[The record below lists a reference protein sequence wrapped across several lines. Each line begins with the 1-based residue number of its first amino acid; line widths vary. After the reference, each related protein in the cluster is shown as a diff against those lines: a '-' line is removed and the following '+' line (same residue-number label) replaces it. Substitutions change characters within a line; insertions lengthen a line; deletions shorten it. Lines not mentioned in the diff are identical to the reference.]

1 LVNATAKEEDS
12 MISDKKIQET
22 ENSSVE
28 LSITLTAQSVEDAY
42 KALITKYSKDIV
54 VKGFRKGK
62 APLGLIEKK
71 FGETIREEATFGL
84 IEEDL
89 KTALDEV
96 EDKYK
101 PLAYSQPALKDE
113 EKLVPFK
120 ASENVTF
127 TVSYDVI
134 PQFETPEYK
143 GLELEAPTASVL
155 KADVDAEIEK
165 LRGQNALIVS
175 KDSAAKKDDIVTI
188 DFVELDSEGI
198 NDRNDFTV
206 TIGQT
211 PTFFNLEK
219 DLIGMKAD
227 EEKTVTKT
235 LAEDFADADY
245 VGKKVEIKITMKAVK
260 YNDVPEL
267 DDDFA
272 QDVSED
278 YETVD
283 DLKAGVK
290 KQLTERANGKLDEL
304 KYQAVMDAL
313 VEKCPI
319 VAPKSMVDAQ
329 ADQQLKQIAQQ
340 NNMDLETLSDIFGGQ
355 GKSLDSLKENWTP
368 MIQKDI
374 NRNLIQEK
382 IKDAEDF
389 QITDEDVNAELASM
403 GDLSKI
409 TEEQQKYYKEVITD
423 NLKFSKVNEFLVKNN
438 KFTSSKK
445 MSYDE
450 LMNGPVEAPATEEV
464 AAEAK

>member
-1 LVNATAKEEDS
+1 
-12 MISDKKIQET
+12 MIADKKIQET

-54 VKGFRKGK
+54 IKGFRKGK
-62 APLGLIEKK
+62 APFNLIEKK
-71 FGETIREEATFGL
+71 YGETIREEATFGL
-84 IEEDL
+84 IEADL
-89 KTALDEV
+89 KLALDDV

-113 EKLVPFK
+113 ESLVPFK
-120 ASENVTF
+120 ANEDVTF

-143 GLELEAPTASVL
+143 GLELEAPTASIL

-165 LRGQNALIVS
+165 LRAQNALIVS
-175 KDSAAKKDDIVTI
+175 KDTAAEDGDIVTI
-188 DFVELDSEGI
+188 DFAELNSEGT

-211 PTFFNLEK
+211 PTFFNIEK
-219 DLIGMKAD
+219 ELIGMKAD
-227 EEKTVTKT
+227 EEKTVKKT
-235 LAEDFADADY
+235 LAADFADADY
-245 VGKKVEIKITMKAVK
+245 ADKEVEIKITMKAVK

-267 DDDFA
+267 DNDFA

-278 YETVD
+278 YESVE

-290 KQLTERANGKLDEL
+290 KQLKERSTVKLNEL

-329 ADQQLKQIAQQ
+329 ADQQLNQIAQ
-340 NNMDLETLSDIFGGQ
+340 NNGMDLETLSKIFGGQ
-355 GKSLDSLKENWTP
+355 GQSLDTLKDTWAP

-382 IKDAEDF
+382 IKDAEAF
-389 QITDEDVNAELASM
+389 TITDEEVNAELAGM

-409 TEEQQKYYKEVITD
+409 TEEQQNYYKEVIAD

-438 KFTSSKK
+438 KFKSSKK

-450 LMNGPVEAPATEEV
+450 LMNGPVEVPAVEEV
-464 AAEAK
+464 AAETK

>member
-1 LVNATAKEEDS
+1 
-12 MISDKKIQET
+12 MIADKQIKET

-28 LSITLTAQSVEDAY
+28 LSITLTAQSIEDAY

-54 VKGFRKGK
+54 IKGFRKGK
-62 APLGLIEKK
+62 APLNLIEKK
-71 FGETIREEATFGL
+71 YGVMIREEATFGL
-84 IEEDL
+84 IEADL
-89 KTALDEV
+89 KVALDEV

-120 ASENVTF
+120 ANEDLTF
-127 TVSYDVI
+127 TVTYDVI
-134 PQFETPEYK
+134 PQFETPEYT

-155 KADVDAEIEK
+155 KADIDAEIEK
-165 LRGQNALIVS
+165 LRQQNALIVS
-175 KDSAAKKDDIVTI
+175 KDSAAADGDIVTI
-188 DFVELDSEGI
+188 DFAELNSEGK

-211 PTFFNLEK
+211 PTFFNIEE
-219 DLIGMKAD
+219 DLIGMSAD
-227 EEKTVTKT
+227 EEKTVKKT
-235 LAEDFADADY
+235 LAEDFVDADY
-245 VGKKVEIKITMKAVK
+245 AGKEVEIKITMKAVK

-278 YETVD
+278 YETVS
-283 DLKAGVK
+283 DLKDGIK
-290 KQLTERANGKLDEL
+290 KQLKEKAESKLNEL
-304 KYQAVMDAL
+304 KYEAVMQAL

-329 ADQQLKQIAQQ
+329 ADQQLNQIAQ
-340 NNMDLETLSDIFGGQ
+340 NNGMDLDTLSKIFGGQ
-355 GKSLDSLKENWTP
+355 GQSLDSLKETWTP

-382 IKDAEDF
+382 IKDAENF
-389 QITDEDVNAELASM
+389 EITEEEVNAELAGL
-403 GDLSKI
+403 GDLTKI
-409 TEEQQKYYKEVITD
+409 TEDQQNYYKEIITD

-438 KFTSSKK
+438 KFKNGKK

-450 LMNGPVEAPATEEV
+450 LMNGPAEAPATEEV

>member
-1 LVNATAKEEDS
+1 

-28 LSITLTAQSVEDAY
+28 LSITLTAQSIEDAY
-42 KALITKYSKDIV
+42 KALITKYAKDIV
-54 VKGFRKGK
+54 IKGFRKGK
-62 APLGLIEKK
+62 APLSLIEKK
-71 FGETIREEATFGL
+71 YGVMIREEATFGL
-84 IEEDL
+84 IEADL
-89 KTALDEV
+89 KVALDDV

-120 ASENVTF
+120 ANEDLTF
-127 TVSYDVI
+127 TVTYDVV
-134 PQFETPEYK
+134 PQFETPVYT

-155 KADVDAEIEK
+155 KDDVEAEIEK
-165 LRGQNALIVS
+165 LREQNALIVS
-175 KDSAAKKDDIVTI
+175 KDSAAEDGDIVTI
-188 DFVELDSEGI
+188 DFAELNSEGK

-211 PTFFNLEK
+211 PTFFNIEE

-227 EEKTVTKT
+227 EEKTVKKT
-235 LAEDFADADY
+235 LAEDFVDADY
-245 VGKKVEIKITMKAVK
+245 AGKEVEIKITMKAVK

-283 DLKAGVK
+283 DLKDGVK
-290 KQLTERANGKLDEL
+290 KQLKERADSKLNQLRYE
-304 KYQAVMDAL
+304 AVMDAL

-329 ADQQLKQIAQQ
+329 ADQQLNQIAQ
-340 NNMDLETLSDIFGGQ
+340 NNGMDLETLSKIFGGQ
-355 GKSLDSLKENWTP
+355 GQSLDSLKETWTP

-389 QITDEDVNAELASM
+389 KITDEEISAELAGL

-409 TEEQQKYYKEVITD
+409 TEEQQNYYKEIITD

-438 KFTSSKK
+438 KFKSSKK